1 MEKILIKKKQ
11 KKTMYIDEWKSL
23 LDQRH
28 ELLDDE
34 DGQTTME
41 DILEFNLKVKESHL
55 PDAHKAYLWIDTD
68 N

>member
-1 MEKILIKKKQ
+1 MEKILIMKKQ
-11 KKTMYIDEWKSL
+11 IKTMYIDEWKSL

-41 DILEFNLKVKESHL
+41 DILEFNLKVKDSDL

>member
-1 MEKILIKKKQ
+1 
-11 KKTMYIDEWKSL
+11 MYIDEWKLL

-34 DGQTTME
+34 DGKTTME
-41 DILEFNLKVKESHL
+41 DILEFNLKVKDSDL
-55 PDAHKAYLWIDTD
+55 PDAHKAYLWIDTE